1 VGAPNPIA
9 EGFDRASAAKESITM
24 TADEN
29 VAIMRRA
36 YEAFNTGDID
46 TLVDLFDDSAAWH
59 LPGRSSMADD
69 YQGRE
74 ATLAYFGQLAQES
87 GGTFRAELQHLAA
100 EGDTR
105 VVGIQRSTADRGGKH
120 LDVADCI
127 VFELKDGRVTDGRE
141 HFEDLYAWDEF
152 WS

>member
-1 VGAPNPIA
+1 M
-9 EGFDRASAAKESITM
+9 SADDNAAT
-24 TADEN
+24 
-29 VAIMRRA
+29 MRRA
-36 YEAFNTGDID
+36 YAAFNSGDMN
-46 TLVDLFDDSAAWH
+46 TLIALFDDGVVWH
-59 LPGRSSMADD
+59 LPGRSRFADD
-69 YQGRE
+69 YKGRD
-74 ATLAYFGQLAQES
+74 ATLAYFGQLAQKT

-100 EGDTR
+100 DGENR

-127 VFELKDGRVTDGRE
+127 VFELKDGRMTDGRE

>member
-29 VAIMRRA
+29 VAIMQRA

>member
-1 VGAPNPIA
+1 MRP
-9 EGFDRASAAKESITM
+9 D
-24 TADEN
+24 DN

-36 YEAFNTGDID
+36 YNAFNTGDIN
-46 TLVDLFDDSAAWH
+46 TLTELMDETVWH
-59 LPGRSSMADD
+59 LPGRGSMAGD
-69 YQGRE
+69 YQGRG

-87 GGTFRAELQHLAA
+87 GGTFRAELQHMAA
-100 EGDTR
+100 DGDNR
-105 VVGIQRSTADRGGKH
+105 VVGIQRSTADRDGKH

-127 VFELKDGRVTDGRE
+127 VFELKDGKVTDGRE

>member
-1 VGAPNPIA
+1 
-9 EGFDRASAAKESITM
+9 M

-29 VAIMRRA
+29 VAIMQRA
-36 YEAFNTGDID
+36 YDAFNSADVD
-46 TLVDLFDDSAAWH
+46 TLTELFDESAVWH

-74 ATLAYFGQLAQES
+74 ATLAYFGQLGQKTE
-87 GGTFRAELQHLAA
+87 GTFRAQLERLV
-100 EGDTR
+100 GDDDDR
-105 VVGIQRSTADRGGKH
+105 VVGIQRSTADRNGKH

-127 VFELKDGRVTDGRE
+127 VFQLKDGRITDGRE